1 MKDLSKNTLT
11 AIIAGVTGLV
21 VICGIW
27 AGVATYRYEIDAKI
41 NAQSQVEKTKIE
53 RENQVISQEIS
64 AKAQVEQ
71 TKILQEAESQRTKER
86 MNAIPWYK
94 GGENKTT
101 AVAK

>member
-1 MKDLSKNTLT
+1 MKDISKNTLT
-11 AIIAGVTGLV
+11 AIVAGVVGVVLIAGMIAGVS
-21 VICGIW
+21 
-27 AGVATYRYEIDAKI
+27 TYRYETDAKI

-94 GGENKTT
+94 GGENKT